1 MVYPRFWNQ
10 EVEEPGLKPLPFVCD
25 LIFGQK
31 QELDFITAPLP
42 LPMHFFFS
50 YSERKLLSYG
60 KMSQGKKIHEKGL

>member
-31 QELDFITAPLP
+31 QELDFITTPFP
-42 LPMHFFFS
+42 FQCIFFS